1 MSIDDDYFDVEAAVK
16 GTPEEEAFDRITNYM
31 TALELAVEAAEE
43 RLRTMNTL
51 KKAIREFVN
60 H

>member
-1 MSIDDDYFDVEAAVK
+1 MSIDDDYFDVRAALE
-16 GTPEEEAFDRITNYM
+16 GTPEEEAFDRIADYM
-31 TALELAVEAAEE
+31 KALELANEAAAE
-43 RLRTMNTL
+43 RLRTMDTL